1 VDVVKWE
8 AGKKGRQR
16 RQRPSGGDVFGR
28 TLHERLGRLAPIAG
42 QKMAAAAADPDL
54 HPAGGS
60 GNGSEPKILND
71 NQMKDVMNPPNMT
84 YMS

>member
-1 VDVVKWE
+1 MS
-8 AGKKGRQR
+8 
-16 RQRPSGGDVFGR
+16 SGAL
-28 TLHERLGRLAPIAG
+28 LHERLGRLAPIAG

-71 NQMKDVMNPPNMT
+71 DQMKDVMNPPNMT
-84 YMS
+84 YIS